1 MILSNSSLLLNCSR
15 FLGPAEGL
23 IFGRSFSTL
32 ALKRIT
38 MTLRYEC
45 EQYLFFLSD
54 PFILIS
60 QVAHC
65 LVDFCVEQAKFE
77 SPLGLIFFIM
87 IIYLLLSPPR
97 MSLS

>member
-54 PFILIS
+54 PFIRIS

-77 SPLGLIFFIM
+77 SPLGLIFF
-87 IIYLLLSPPR
+87 YYDHLSTTFPP
-97 MSLS
+97 